1 MELDR
6 ARPPTPAGSAGL
18 GRRGAWVVEIEG
30 QDLVPKALRRCLTTT
45 NIIDSSHAGVRGH
58 TRRVSRWQNEA
69 MAVRWAAVTFG
80 ETEKH
85 YRRITGYEHLWM
97 LKAHLYDED
106 GALAELQKAG

>member
-6 ARPPTPAGSAGL
+6 ARLFARG
-18 GRRGAWVVEIEG
+18 GAWAHASG
-30 QDLVPKALRRCLTTT
+30 QSLAERGDGGAVGGG
-45 NIIDSSHAGVRGH
+45 NVR
-58 TRRVSRWQNEA
+58 
-69 MAVRWAAVTFG
+69 G

>member
-69 MAVRWAAVTFG
+69 MAVRWAAVTFR

-85 YRRITGYEHLWM
+85 YIG
-97 LKAHLYDED
+97 
-106 GALAELQKAG
+106 GGCPVVC